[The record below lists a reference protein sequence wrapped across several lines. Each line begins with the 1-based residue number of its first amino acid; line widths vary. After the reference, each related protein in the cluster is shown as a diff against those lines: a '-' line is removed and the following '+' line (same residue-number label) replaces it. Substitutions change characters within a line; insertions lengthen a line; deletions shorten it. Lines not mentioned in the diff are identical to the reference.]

1 VMAASR
7 RIFRIAVWSGLLA
20 SPAIRAA
27 SPLKFDC
34 DVPADRFA
42 SVSQETAGPLAISG
56 TVALILAR
64 EGKYLPVAGARLVS
78 SDESRSVGF
87 QLIAPSAHRSEFNI
101 IFNVNTGDGPKRYTV
116 GQVDLQSPAHFSL
129 AISDAGKI
137 SLAIGDKSFD
147 GGTLAL
153 SGGKIVAFCSTGQ
166 FKFSDLNF
174 SNPAEPSPAPGN

>member
-1 VMAASR
+1 MAANR
-7 RIFRIAVWSGLLA
+7 RIFKIAVSAGLLA
-20 SPAIRAA
+20 SPAICAA

-42 SVSQETAGPLAISG
+42 SVSEETAGALAISG
-56 TVALILAR
+56 TVALVLAR
-64 EGKYLPVAGARLVS
+64 EGKYLPVAGARLIS

-87 QLIAPSAHRSEFNI
+87 QLVAPSANRTEFNI
-101 IFNVNTGDGPKRYTV
+101 IFNINAGDGLKRYTV

-147 GGTLAL
+147 GGTLVL
-153 SGGKIVAFCSTGQ
+153 NGGKIMVLCSTGQ

-174 SNPAEPSPAPGN
+174 GSPPEPSPAPGK

>member
-1 VMAASR
+1 MAANR
-7 RIFRIAVWSGLLA
+7 RIFKIAVSAGLLA
-20 SPAIRAA
+20 SPAICAA

-42 SVSQETAGPLAISG
+42 SVSEETAGALAISG
-56 TVALILAR
+56 TVALVLAR
-64 EGKYLPVAGARLVS
+64 EGKYLPVAGARLIS

-87 QLIAPSAHRSEFNI
+87 QLVAPSANRTEFNI
-101 IFNVNTGDGPKRYTV
+101 IFNINAGDGLKRYTV

-137 SLAIGDKSFD
+137 SLAIGEKSFD
-147 GGTLAL
+147 GGTLVL
-153 SGGKIVAFCSTGQ
+153 NGGKIMVLCSTGQ

-174 SNPAEPSPAPGN
+174 GNPAEGSPTPGN

>member
-1 VMAASR
+1 MAASR

-20 SPAIRAA
+20 SPAICAA

-34 DVPADRFA
+34 DVPADRFS

-56 TVALILAR
+56 TVALILSR
-64 EGKYLPVAGARLVS
+64 EGKYLPVAGALIES
-78 SDESRSVGF
+78 SDGSRSVGF

-116 GQVDLQSPAHFSL
+116 GQVDMQTPARFSL

-153 SGGKIVAFCSTGQ
+153 SGGKIMAFCSTGQ
-166 FKFSDLNF
+166 FKFSDLILG
-174 SNPAEPSPAPGN
+174 NPVEPTTAPGN

>member
-1 VMAASR
+1 MAASR
-7 RIFRIAVWSGLLA
+7 RIFKIAVSAGLLA
-20 SPAIRAA
+20 SPAICAA

-42 SVSQETAGPLAISG
+42 SVSEETAGALAISG
-56 TVALILAR
+56 TVALVLAR
-64 EGKYLPVAGARLVS
+64 EGKYLPVAGARLIS

-87 QLIAPSAHRSEFNI
+87 QLIAPSANRTEFNI
-101 IFNVNTGDGPKRYTV
+101 IFNINAGDGLKRYTV

-153 SGGKIVAFCSTGQ
+153 SGGKIMAFCSTGQ

-174 SNPAEPSPAPGN
+174 GAPGEPSPAPGN

>member
-1 VMAASR
+1 MAASR

-20 SPAIRAA
+20 SPAICAA

-34 DVPADRFA
+34 DVPADRFS

-56 TVALILAR
+56 TVALILSR
-64 EGKYLPVAGARLVS
+64 EGKYLPVAGALIES
-78 SDESRSVGF
+78 SDGSRSVGF

-116 GQVDLQSPAHFSL
+116 GQVDMQTPARFSL

-147 GGTLAL
+147 GGTMAL
-153 SGGKIVAFCSTGQ
+153 SGGKMDVFCSTGQ